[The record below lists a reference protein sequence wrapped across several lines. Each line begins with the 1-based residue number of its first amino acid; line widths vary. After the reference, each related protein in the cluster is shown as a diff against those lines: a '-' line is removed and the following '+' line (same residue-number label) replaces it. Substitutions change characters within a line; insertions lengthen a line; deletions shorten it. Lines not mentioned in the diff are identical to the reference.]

1 MSQTVEAVMYGHADG
16 GPYTADMAKR
26 KIMGVQE
33 ARQNFAAVVDAAA
46 KDGEQ
51 TILFRR
57 STPSAVVVSAEWF
70 HRAAELMGEPWED
83 WTPPPPAKKAVMR
96 TTRKPSTT
104 KKDG

>member
-1 MSQTVEAVMYGHADG
+1 MSQTIDTVMYGCLHG

-33 ARQNFAAVVDAAA
+33 ARQNFAAVVAAA
-46 KDGEQ
+46 ANDGEQ

-57 STPSAVVVSAEWF
+57 STPAAVVVPAAWF

-83 WTPPPPAKKAVMR
+83 WTPPPAKVE
-96 TTRKPSTT
+96 
-104 KKDG
+104 

>member
-1 MSQTVEAVMYGHADG
+1 MSQTIDTEVYSPTAG

-33 ARQNFAAVVDAAA
+33 ARQNFAAVVAAA
-46 KDGEQ
+46 ARDGEQ

-57 STPSAVVVSAEWF
+57 STPAAVVVPAEWF

-83 WTPPPPAKKAVMR
+83 WTPP
-96 TTRKPSTT
+96 TKPE
-104 KKDG
+104 